1 MIPRFAARRTG
12 FTLVELLV
20 VIGIIALLIAVLMPA
35 LATARAQANRVLCAS
50 NVRTLAQVALQYAHD
65 NKGWIPRNYA
75 HNEPPFPSW
84 VDLLVRSMRR
94 NLPTPPVN
102 GAYTQAYDTAAG
114 PFYAATPWLQ
124 CPVFPVDAQGVDYV
138 INGWGKNAPGG
149 GRSPLLK
156 VTSIRRSGEIALFLD
171 GNQNRPTTNFM
182 RHDVWQ
188 PSHLPKGSD
197 ARVLDDL
204 RHRGVLNVA
213 CLDGHVEAKRF
224 ADLRVN
230 HFTIPQ

>member
-1 MIPRFAARRTG
+1 MRRRLARLSG

-35 LATARAQANRVLCAS
+35 LATARSQANRLRCAT

-65 NKGWIPRNYA
+65 NKGWVPRNYA

-84 VDLLVRSMRR
+84 VDLLVRSMKR
-94 NLPTPPVN
+94 NLPAAPVG
-102 GAYTQAYDTAAG
+102 GAYTQAYDTAAM
-114 PFYAATPWLQ
+114 PFYAATQWLQ
-124 CPVFPVDAQGVDYV
+124 CPVFPDDAQPVDYV
-138 INGWGKNAPGG
+138 INGWGKDTPSG

-156 VTSIRRSGEIALFLD
+156 ITSIRRSGEIAFFLD
-171 GNQNRPTTNFM
+171 GNQNRPTGNFM

-188 PSHLPKGSD
+188 LSHLPKGSD
-197 ARVLDDL
+197 ARVLDDQ

-213 CLDGHVEAKRF
+213 CVDGHVDARPFK
-224 ADLRVN
+224 DLRATD
-230 HFTIPQ
+230 FTISR

>member
-1 MIPRFAARRTG
+1 MRPRPAARVG

-35 LATARAQANRVLCAS
+35 LSGARAQASRLVCAT

-75 HNEPPFPSW
+75 HNDPPFPSW
-84 VDLLVRSMRR
+84 VDLLVRSMKR

-124 CPVFPVDAQGVDYV
+124 CPVFPTEAQGVDYV
-138 INGWGKNAPGG
+138 INGWLIEMQVGLMPEFGLLYDPELKGLNAETIYDRIVNDLRMFRKSHSLTEKLYRHWTTFRGKGMG
-149 GRSPLLK
+149 DM
-156 VTSIRRSGEIALFLD
+156 LD
-171 GNQNRPTTNFM
+171 GEHPEWWTT
-182 RHDVWQ
+182 
-188 PSHLPKGSD
+188 G
-197 ARVLDDL
+197 AGTTLDDFY
-204 RHRGVLNVA
+204 RRA
-213 CLDGHVEAKRF
+213 
-224 ADLRVN
+224 
-230 HFTIPQ
+230 

>member
-1 MIPRFAARRTG
+1 MIGSRVSTSTILPPHRHARCSARTGFHCGTWRRDGRVAFTGLFAAVTSGGPSTGVLVIPRPASRRTG

-35 LATARAQANRVLCAS
+35 LAGARAQANRLVCAT

-84 VDLLVRSMRR
+84 VDLLVRSMKR
-94 NLPTPPVN
+94 NLPTPPVG

-124 CPVFPVDAQGVDYV
+124 CPVFPTEAQGVDYV
-138 INGWGKNAPGG
+138 INGWGKNAPNG

-156 VTSIRRSGEIALFLD
+156 VTSIRRSG
-171 GNQNRPTTNFM
+171 
-182 RHDVWQ
+182 
-188 PSHLPKGSD
+188 
-197 ARVLDDL
+197 
-204 RHRGVLNVA
+204 
-213 CLDGHVEAKRF
+213 
-224 ADLRVN
+224 
-230 HFTIPQ
+230 